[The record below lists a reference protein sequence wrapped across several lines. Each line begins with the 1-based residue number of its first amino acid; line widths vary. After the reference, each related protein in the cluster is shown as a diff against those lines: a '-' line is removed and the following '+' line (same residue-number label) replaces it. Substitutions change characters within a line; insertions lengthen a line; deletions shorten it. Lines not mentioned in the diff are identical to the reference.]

1 MIDAS
6 QRMLTID
13 SQGGREEG
21 GGEKVS
27 FEPSYFIDDRLVFG
41 TAACVVAVV
50 VVKITAG
57 RGSNPT
63 EQASQDTWNRIPE
76 IIKAEYYKTTD

>member
-1 MIDAS
+1 
-6 QRMLTID
+6 MLTVN
-13 SQGGREEG
+13 SQG

-27 FEPSYFIDDRLVFG
+27 FETSDFINERLVFG

-57 RGSNPT
+57 RGFKSHRT
-63 EQASQDTWNRIPE
+63 GFSGYVE
-76 IIKAEYYKTTD
+76 